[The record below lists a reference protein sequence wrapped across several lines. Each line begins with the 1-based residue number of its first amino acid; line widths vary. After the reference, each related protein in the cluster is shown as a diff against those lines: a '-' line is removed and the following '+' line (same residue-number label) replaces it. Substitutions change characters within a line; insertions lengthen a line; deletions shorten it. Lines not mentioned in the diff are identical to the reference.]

1 MSQSKRASR
10 KRPSKTIS
18 VLSVAGVSLAASGSA
33 SVADVQPH
41 NAAPAQNFSFADQEI
56 SDVSLATFHLFDEGD
71 FGTPRTNKP
80 RIELARGGCGCGGG
94 GGGCGGRGCGG
105 GGGCGRGCGGCG
117 CGGGWGGCGGFGYGC
132 GGCFFGGL
140 LLGGLLGGYGGCGYG
155 YGYGGCGGYGGYGY
169 GVYQNPQGGGV
180 TWCQAHFRSYNPATG
195 TYLGND
201 GRHHPCP

>member
-1 MSQSKRASR
+1 MSQSNRASNG
-10 KRPSKTIS
+10 KRPGKTIS
-18 VLSVAGVSLAASGSA
+18 VLSIAGVSLAASGSA

-41 NAAPAQNFSFADQEI
+41 ISAPPQNFSFADVEI

-71 FGTPRTNKP
+71 FGTPRTTKP
-80 RIELARGGCGCGGG
+80 GMQVARGGCGCGGG

-105 GGGCGRGCGGCG
+105 GGCGRGCGG
-117 CGGGWGGCGGFGYGC
+117 WGGCGFGC

-140 LLGGLLGGYGGCGYG
+140 LLGGLLGGCGYGGCGYG
-155 YGYGGCGGYGGYGY
+155 YGYGGCGYGDGYGDSGY
-169 GVYQNPQGGGV
+169 GVYPNPQGGGV

-201 GRHHPCP
+201 GRHHSCP